1 MSRCK
6 LNLRKVFFFYL
17 EVLLI
22 NLNLIIL
29 GKRDILLKDGYVIK
43 WLKNCC
49 SMGEGW
55 GGGGWLCKCYNLY
68 IYIDLNNFGFL
79 ILDKCL

>member
-1 MSRCK
+1 MSWCK

-43 WLKNCC
+43 RLKNCC
-49 SMGEGW
+49 SVGD
-55 GGGGWLCKCYNLY
+55 GGGWLCKCYNLN